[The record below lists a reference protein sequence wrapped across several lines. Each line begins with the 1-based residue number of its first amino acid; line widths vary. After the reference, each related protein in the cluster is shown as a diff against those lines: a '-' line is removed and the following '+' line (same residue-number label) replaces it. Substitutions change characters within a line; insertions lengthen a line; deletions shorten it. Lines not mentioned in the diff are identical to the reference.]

1 MKRLALLVLIVAL
14 LVTIIP
20 AATAFGQPAQGKQCR
35 AVYVVKRGDM
45 LSRIAAYYGVSTKTL
60 QQVNHINNRNVIYV
74 GQRICIPGYPAPKPP
89 QPPKPPHPPKPGYY
103 PPPAHP
109 GDGGAPCHQPCHPD
123 GYYPPPPHP
132 GDGHQAPACQIPP
145 KNGFGA
151 VWYNNSNIQQR
162 IGCPTEQ
169 EVGLDAVEQQFKN
182 AYVVNSRTD
191 MQIYVLFNNGYW
203 EKRPNTW
210 QQGDAV
216 INHQLHP
223 PHGWY
228 QPAYG
233 IGKMWRNDDNFSQR
247 TGWAKWQQRPVQAT
261 RQTYEHGEM
270 LWTGTRG
277 VFTLFPDGTYVH

>member
-1 MKRLALLVLIVAL
+1 
-14 LVTIIP
+14 P
-20 AATAFGQPAQGKQCR
+20 C
-35 AVYVVKRGDM
+35 
-45 LSRIAAYYGVSTKTL
+45 
-60 QQVNHINNRNVIYV
+60 
-74 GQRICIPGYPAPKPP
+74 
-89 QPPKPPHPPKPGYY
+89 QPPP
-103 PPPAHP
+103 
-109 GDGGAPCHQPCHPD
+109 

-132 GDGHQAPACQIPP
+132 GDGPPDITCQIPP
-145 KNGFGA
+145 KNGFGN
-151 VWYNNSNIQQR
+151 VWNNNYHLRQR

-169 EVGLDAVEQQFKN
+169 EVGLNAFEQQFKN
-182 AYVVNSRTD
+182 AYVVDSRTD

-216 INHQLHP
+216 TNPMLIP

-228 QPAYG
+228 QPEYG

-247 TGWAKWQQRPVQAT
+247 TGWAKWPQQPVQAT

-277 VFTLFPDGTYVH
+277 VFTLFPDGSWVHN

>member
-1 MKRLALLVLIVAL
+1 M
-14 LVTIIP
+14 
-20 AATAFGQPAQGKQCR
+20 
-35 AVYVVKRGDM
+35 
-45 LSRIAAYYGVSTKTL
+45 
-60 QQVNHINNRNVIYV
+60 
-74 GQRICIPGYPAPKPP
+74 
-89 QPPKPPHPPKPGYY
+89 
-103 PPPAHP
+103 
-109 GDGGAPCHQPCHPD
+109 
-123 GYYPPPPHP
+123 
-132 GDGHQAPACQIPP
+132 
-145 KNGFGA
+145 
-151 VWYNNSNIQQR
+151 
-162 IGCPTEQ
+162 
-169 EVGLDAVEQQFKN
+169 GLDAVEQQFKN